1 MSNINSAKILSFAS
15 LIIILLFLNYKEQFT
30 NFLEE
35 NGITKKNE
43 PEVTKL
49 IKDEAGYI
57 TEDISD
63 KEMIET
69 LPDELQTEVEVL
81 VDEVLEGLNKKYNKK
96 IIRVNIERVQKTY
109 EEGKNHYSVYVFVL
123 NYKKDAHAKLLL
135 EFTLD
140 NNNIIS
146 ISRIEVLGS
155 RQSLMSVRGG
165 ISTRDILNLK
175 HTVDMDAVSGIVET
189 PLDSSR
195 FDIAETS
202 EKMVDRNSWI
212 LNKEREAMGNI
223 ETFPSRKI
231 STEWDMNGVN
241 FVEKTDA
248 PHLGGVNYGNRNF
261 TYVPNFHAQNFT
273 VCIGDYLWLFDKERD
288 VASKPIGVG

>member
-1 MSNINSAKILSFAS
+1 MSNINSAIILSFVS
-15 LIIILLFLNYKEQFT
+15 LIIILLFLSYKEQFT
-30 NFLEE
+30 NFLAE
-35 NGITKKNE
+35 NGFTKND
-43 PEVTKL
+43 PEVTKVTR
-49 IKDEAGYI
+49 DESGYV

-135 EFTLD
+135 EFSLD

-155 RQSLMSVRGG
+155 RQSLLSVRGG
-165 ISTRDILNLK
+165 ISSRDTLNLK
-175 HTVDMDAVSGIVET
+175 QHVDMDTVSGTLET
-189 PLDSSR
+189 PLESSR
-195 FDIAETS
+195 FDVAETS

-212 LNKEREAMGNI
+212 LNKERESLGNV
-223 ETFPSRKI
+223 ETFPSRKM

-241 FVEKTDA
+241 FVEKTDT
-248 PHLGGVNYGNRNF
+248 PELGGVNYGNRKF
-261 TYVPNFHAQNFT
+261 TYVPNFHAQNFS
-273 VCIGDYLWLFDKERD
+273 VCVGDYLWLFEKDRD
-288 VASKPIGVG
+288 VASQPIGVG